1 MRYAAFCEGNF
12 SDGCKILNQVQ
23 IERTIIMK
31 KNSKIV
37 IAVIAV
43 LIALT
48 AALAIVHSATRTK
61 VPDGALLV
69 SCGGEK
75 EYVDLKSLD
84 TVPMQGT
91 VVNGKGEESEI
102 DTQGVSLADVI
113 EKAGFDPDNAAAV
126 KVTADDEFSA
136 ELTGGEVNEAGKAY
150 LVCEDDGS
158 MRLVVFGDSNAKRNV
173 RNVVSVDISIK

>member
-1 MRYAAFCEGNF
+1 
-12 SDGCKILNQVQ
+12 
-23 IERTIIMK
+23 MK

-48 AALAIVHSATRTK
+48 AVLAIVHSATRTK

-69 SCGGEK
+69 SCGGENK
-75 EYVDLKSLD
+75 YVALNSLD
-84 TVPMQGT
+84 TVPVHGS
-91 VVNGKGEESEI
+91 VVNGKGEKSDI
-102 DTQGVSLADVI
+102 DTQGVPLADVI
-113 EKAGFDPDNAAAV
+113 KGAGFDPNGAAAV

-136 ELTGGEVNEAGKAY
+136 ELSGDELNEEGKAY
-150 LVCEDDGS
+150 LVGENDGS

>member
-1 MRYAAFCEGNF
+1 
-12 SDGCKILNQVQ
+12 
-23 IERTIIMK
+23 MK

-48 AALAIVHSATRTK
+48 AALAIVHSATRTE

-69 SCGGEK
+69 SCGGGNK
-75 EYVDLKSLD
+75 YVDLNSLE
-84 TVPMQGT
+84 TVSVRGS
-91 VVNGKGEESEI
+91 VVNGKGEKSDI
-102 DTQGVSLADVI
+102 DTQGVPLADVI
-113 EKAGFDPDNAAAV
+113 ESAGFDPNGAAAV
-126 KVTADDEFSA
+126 RVTADDEFSA
-136 ELTGGEVNEAGKAY
+136 ELSGDELNEEGKAY
-150 LVCEDDGS
+150 LVGENDGS

>member
-1 MRYAAFCEGNF
+1 
-12 SDGCKILNQVQ
+12 
-23 IERTIIMK
+23 MK

-48 AALAIVHSATRTK
+48 AVLAIVHSATRTE

-69 SCGGEK
+69 SCGGENK
-75 EYVDLKSLD
+75 YVALNSLD
-84 TVPMQGT
+84 TVPVQGS
-91 VVNGKGEESEI
+91 VVNGKGEKSDI
-102 DTQGVSLADVI
+102 DTQGVPLADVI
-113 EKAGFDPDNAAAV
+113 KDAGFDPSGAAAV

-136 ELTGGEVNEAGKAY
+136 ELSGDELNEEGKAY
-150 LVCEDDGS
+150 LVGENDGS

-173 RNVVSVDISIK
+173 RNVVSVEVTVK

>member
-1 MRYAAFCEGNF
+1 
-12 SDGCKILNQVQ
+12 
-23 IERTIIMK
+23 MK

-48 AALAIVHSATRTK
+48 AVLAIVHSATRTK

-69 SCGGEK
+69 SCGGENK
-75 EYVDLKSLD
+75 YVALNSLD
-84 TVPMQGT
+84 TVPVQGSI
-91 VVNGKGEESEI
+91 VNGKGEKSDI
-102 DTQGVSLADVI
+102 NTQGVPLADVI
-113 EKAGFDPDNAAAV
+113 KGAGFDPNGAAAV
-126 KVTADDEFSA
+126 RVTADDEFSA
-136 ELTGGEVNEAGKAY
+136 ELSGDELNEEGKAY
-150 LVCEDDGS
+150 LVGEDDGS

>member
-1 MRYAAFCEGNF
+1 
-12 SDGCKILNQVQ
+12 
-23 IERTIIMK
+23 MK
-31 KNSKIV
+31 KNSKI
-37 IAVIAV
+37 VIAV

-69 SCGGEK
+69 SCGGENK
-75 EYVDLKSLD
+75 YVDLNLLD
-84 TVPMQGT
+84 TVPVQGSI
-91 VVNGKGEESEI
+91 VNGKGEKSDI
-102 DTQGVSLADVI
+102 DTQGVPLEDVI
-113 EKAGFDPDNAAAV
+113 KNAGFDPSGAAAV

-136 ELTGGEVNEAGKAY
+136 ELSGDELNEADKAY
-150 LVCEDDGS
+150 LVGEDDGS